1 MLAGLINLMMA
12 LLRLLW
18 FLLSTRV
25 GNLLAAAGLLISGF
39 LWGVTSHQVHFQ
51 DAPAIAWF
59 QDYSSDEG
67 YDYLQINHGQ
77 QFYVIKDADF
87 SPYPGGVFADTR
99 PRLLSLVYE
108 SDAQQSVELNLQ
120 NGERLTGSGYRVVAF
135 SLVTEEGQPYTFT
148 TADYRTSPRGFY
160 DDHWP
165 VATWLLLIG
174 FAFLAW
180 ALLGPLVLDLL
191 LLHRGRVPGE
201 EPISTEKAYR
211 LLGRQLSNPW
221 LWRGPKKPREFD
233 PRDLAK

>member
-1 MLAGLINLMMA
+1 MIAGLVNLMLA

-18 FLLSTRV
+18 FLISTRV
-25 GNLLAAAGLLISGF
+25 GNLLAAAGLLIGGL
-39 LWGVTSHQVHFQ
+39 LWGMTSHQVHFQ
-51 DAPAIAWF
+51 NAPTIAWF

-67 YDYLQINHGQ
+67 YDYVQINHSQ

-87 SPYPGGVFADTR
+87 SPYPGGVFTDTQ

-108 SDAQQSVELNLQ
+108 SDAQQPVELNLQ

-135 SLVTEEGQPYTFT
+135 SLVTRDGQPYTFT
-148 TADYRTSPRGFY
+148 TADYRAYPRGFY

-165 VATWLLLIG
+165 LATWLLLIG

-180 ALLGPLVLDLL
+180 GLLGPLVLDLL
-191 LLHRGRVPGE
+191 LLRRGRIPGE
-201 EPISTEKAYR
+201 EQVSTERAYR
-211 LLGRQLSNPW
+211 LLGRQLSDPW
-221 LWRGPKKPREFD
+221 PSRIRKRAREFD